1 MIRTQQRTWTQ
12 SAKWSEPVGELPD
25 NPQLVF
31 VFGDRELVAQPEL
44 FQQIQQFYPE
54 ANILMGS
61 TAGNILDET
70 VTTNTV
76 TVSALHFEKTRI
88 SFSET
93 TIENKFDSKNVG
105 KKLAEF
111 LPTEGLVHSIVLS
124 DGLSVNGSAL
134 VRSINKHLPESV
146 TVTGGLVGDGVK
158 FEKTLVHCNGVPQS
172 NNVALIGFY
181 GDSLHVGYASKG
193 GWKTSDNA
201 EHEFVITKSKEN
213 VLYELNGRPALDV
226 YKEFLGDEAADLP
239 NSATPHPLQLIL
251 PEEGEVVRAVLAINE
266 EDGSMNYAGDMP
278 EGITA
283 RLMHAT
289 ENELIAS
296 AKEAGTESIAAL
308 EGYEAQFALL
318 VSCLG
323 RKAVLGDRTHEEIT
337 AVRQAIGP
345 KAAIHG
351 FYSYGELCP
360 ETGKR
365 QCLLHNQTMT
375 ITTFAE
381 D

>member
-1 MIRTQQRTWTQ
+1 MISTQQRTWTQ

-54 ANILMGS
+54 ANILIGS
-61 TAGNILDET
+61 TAGNIVDET

-76 TVSALHFEKTRI
+76 TLSALHFEKTRI

-93 TIENKFDSKNVG
+93 TIENQFDSKNVG
-105 KKLAEF
+105 RKLAEF

-134 VRSINKHLPESV
+134 VRSINEHLPESV
-146 TVTGGLVGDGVK
+146 TVTGGLVGDGSK
-158 FEKTLVHCNGVPQS
+158 FEKTVVHCNGVPKS

-181 GDSLHVGYASKG
+181 SDSLHVGYASKG
-193 GWKTSDNA
+193 GWKPTDKA

-213 VLYELNGRPALDV
+213 VLYELDGRPALEV
-226 YKEFLGDEAADLP
+226 YKEFLSEKAVDLP
-239 NSATPHPLQLIL
+239 NSALPYPLQLIL
-251 PEEGEVVRAVLAINE
+251 PGEGEVVRAVLSINE
-266 EDGSMNYAGDMP
+266 ADGGMNYAGDMP
-278 EGITA
+278 EGTTA

-296 AKEAGTESIAAL
+296 AKEAGVESVAAL
-308 EGYEAQFALL
+308 NNGPAQFALL
-318 VSCLG
+318 VSCVG